1 MIYIIISNVGL
12 ALMMIIVYG
21 RYSKFRISTASE
33 IRDLQ
38 KKIEKEHEEKRV
50 LDEKLLNASKDGN
63 EKVEA
68 LLREIDGL
76 RKEKESE
83 IKLRLEAEKQIELAL
98 QRTEEIQKRMQDWR
112 LVQDAVMKD
121 SKDAIV
127 RMGNDLF
134 KKMSDNYKI
143 EVETNKNLIGRV
155 SKNISDF
162 VDKFSAMKP
171 AIPAASGGQQ
181 VIAKA
186 TESSPAPAMDEL
198 TKKLIADL
206 VSTMKASGRLVN
218 KDYFLPG
225 NFDEQKAKLM
235 LCEVAFI
242 VSNRLYIIDFKACR
256 YLQEYGVASLKD
268 KVAAEN
274 TLKQKLDKYFLYL
287 ANPKYRESI
296 LKVMASTKSKFDK
309 SYITII
315 VPSKTELQVMKQI
328 RYYEKAHQ
336 SGFEVLDFDG
346 INNLVL

>member
-1 MIYIIISNVGL
+1 
-12 ALMMIIVYG
+12 MMIIVYG

-33 IRDLQ
+33 IRDLRKQ
-38 KKIEKEHEEKRV
+38 LEKEHEEKRV

-63 EKVEA
+63 EKVET

-76 RKEKESE
+76 RKEKEVE

-98 QRTEEIQKRMQDWR
+98 LRTEEIQKRMQDWR
-112 LVQDAVMKD
+112 MVQDAVMKD

-155 SKNISDF
+155 SKSVSDL
-162 VDKFSAMKP
+162 VDKFSSAKP
-171 AIPAASGGQQ
+171 MASTASGQPAAVSRTAESSSIPA
-181 VIAKA
+181 V
-186 TESSPAPAMDEL
+186 DEM
-198 TKKLIADL
+198 TKKLISDL

-218 KDYFLPG
+218 KDYFLPA

-256 YLQEYGVASLKD
+256 YLQEYSGAPD
-268 KVAAEN
+268 KAAAEN
-274 TLKQKLDKYFLYL
+274 ILKQKLEKYFLYL

-315 VPSKTELQVMKQI
+315 VPSKNELQVMKQI

-336 SGFEVLDFDG
+336 VGFEVLDFDG